1 MQKSDIAISIIYD
14 ILYLENEREVLN
26 MRTKKYIGEKEYE
39 YLTGLIK
46 TYAHIVEMSDDSPL
60 VKETFK
66 GAKHAI
72 SNIVDMLDF
81 TLIDYL
87 PLEQI
92 IRLGD
97 IYLNNYRC
105 VKKAPSRAYWK
116 GAYDE
121 IVDLIKYFFVEI
133 NFLFD

>member
-1 MQKSDIAISIIYD
+1 MEAKKHIG
-14 ILYLENEREVLN
+14 
-26 MRTKKYIGEKEYE
+26 TKDYE

-46 TYAHIVEMSDDSPL
+46 TYANIVEDSDEFPL

-66 GAKHAI
+66 GAGHAI
-72 SNIVDMLDF
+72 SNIVDMLDY

-87 PLEQI
+87 TLEHL
-92 IRLGD
+92 IRIGD

-105 VKKAPSRAYWK
+105 LTGLPSRTYWK

-121 IVDLIKYFFVEI
+121 IVDLIEYCFNIKLRRDI
-133 NFLFD
+133 

>member
-1 MQKSDIAISIIYD
+1 
-14 ILYLENEREVLN
+14 

-39 YLTGLIK
+39 YLTGLLK
-46 TYAHIVEMSDDSPL
+46 TYATIVEESDDYPL

-66 GAKHAI
+66 GAGHTI
-72 SNIVDMLDF
+72 SNIVDMLDY

-87 PLEQI
+87 PLEQL

-97 IYLNNYRC
+97 IYLNNYRHL
-105 VKKAPSRAYWK
+105 KRSPSRTYWK

-121 IVDLIKYFFVEI
+121 IVDLIKYFFDIELRRDI
-133 NFLFD
+133 

>member
-1 MQKSDIAISIIYD
+1 
-14 ILYLENEREVLN
+14 
-26 MRTKKYIGEKEYE
+26 MRTKKHIGEKEYE
-39 YLTGLIK
+39 YLTGLLK
-46 TYAHIVEMSDDSPL
+46 TYANIVEDSDEFPL

-66 GAKHAI
+66 GAGHAI

-87 PLEQI
+87 PLEQF

-97 IYLNNYRC
+97 IYLNNYQHLKRL
-105 VKKAPSRAYWK
+105 PSRTYWK

-121 IVDLIKYFFVEI
+121 IVDLIKYFFDIELRRDI
-133 NFLFD
+133 

>member
-1 MQKSDIAISIIYD
+1 
-14 ILYLENEREVLN
+14 

-39 YLTGLIK
+39 YLTGLLKI
-46 TYAHIVEMSDDSPL
+46 YANIVEESDDFPL

-66 GAKHAI
+66 GARHVI
-72 SNIVDMLDF
+72 SNIVDTLDI

-87 PLEQI
+87 PLEHL

-97 IYLNNYRC
+97 IYLNNYRR
-105 VKKAPSRAYWK
+105 VKGAPSRAYWK

-121 IVDLIKYFFVEI
+121 IVDLIKYFFNIELRRDI
-133 NFLFD
+133 

>member
-1 MQKSDIAISIIYD
+1 
-14 ILYLENEREVLN
+14 

-39 YLTGLIK
+39 YLTGLLK
-46 TYAHIVEMSDDSPL
+46 KYANIVEKSDDFPL
-60 VKETFK
+60 VKEMFK
-66 GAKHAI
+66 GAGHAI

-87 PLEQI
+87 PLEQL

-97 IYLNNYRC
+97 IYLNNYRR
-105 VKKAPSRAYWK
+105 VTRLPSRTYWK

-121 IVDLIKYFFVEI
+121 IVDLIKYFFDIELRRDI
-133 NFLFD
+133 

>member
-1 MQKSDIAISIIYD
+1 MEAKTHIEIKEY
-14 ILYLENEREVLN
+14 LYLKQL
-26 MRTKKYIGEKEYE
+26 
-39 YLTGLIK
+39 LK
-46 TYAHIVEMSDDSPL
+46 TYEHIVETSDDFPL

-87 PLEQI
+87 QLEQLI
-92 IRLGD
+92 MLGD
-97 IYLNNYRC
+97 ICLNTYQHLTRL
-105 VKKAPSRAYWK
+105 PSRTYWK

-121 IVDLIKYFFVEI
+121 IVDLIKYFFDIELRRDI
-133 NFLFD
+133 